1 MILYVYDRNFSIVG
15 VIDAYESLIWTN
27 RYYIEGDFELYVPA
41 NQKNLEILQNI
52 ICLEID
58 FSVFTTTK
66 NHDFQTR
73 CSKKSYPHYLVVFS
87 FSHIHP
93 LTCAR

>member
-1 MILYVYDRNFSIVG
+1 MSILAMEVNLKTYKNNGFIYTNHLWIDDAMGRN
-15 VIDAYESLIWTN
+15 
-27 RYYIEGDFELYVPA
+27 P
-41 NQKNLEILQNI
+41 NLEILQNI

-73 CSKKSYPHYLVVFS
+73 CSKKKLSTLLSSLF
-87 FSHIHP
+87 F
-93 LTCAR
+93 LTHTSPDMRKMKS

>member
-1 MILYVYDRNFSIVG
+1 MSILAMEVNLKTYKNNGFIYTNHLWIDDAMGRN
-15 VIDAYESLIWTN
+15 
-27 RYYIEGDFELYVPA
+27 P
-41 NQKNLEILQNI
+41 NLEILQNI